1 MDLLNR
7 PRFQNAIKALVLLA
21 LALFFYTRLANGTLF
36 FYINQRFMA
45 YTIFAI
51 VGLVMVAISYRPLPR
66 RGNAQSASETEPAT
80 DDASHSHHR
89 VGWAGLVLVVLP
101 MVLGVLIPPQPL
113 GAAAMENREVSIST
127 QTRSVLPAAVRA
139 AAQKSAADRNLLDWL
154 HAFTASPNPAQEF
167 SGQPVDVIGFIYH
180 DERLGADQV
189 LVNRFVVSCCVADAS
204 VVSMVVHS
212 PEAAALPNDT
222 WVQVQGLLQPGD
234 FADSVLPVLAA
245 DHVILAPM
253 PDQPYLYP

>member
-7 PRFQNAIKALVLLA
+7 TRFQNAVKALVLLA

-36 FYINQRFMA
+36 FYINQRFMI

-51 VGLVMVAISYRPLPR
+51 VGLVLVAISYRPAAR
-66 RGNAQSASETEPAT
+66 RGEIERE
-80 DDASHSHHR
+80 DAPHSHHR
-89 VGWAGLVLVVLP
+89 LGWGGLTLLLLP

-113 GAAAMENREVSIST
+113 GAAAMDNREISITS

-139 AAQKSAADRNLLDWL
+139 AAQKNATDRNLLDWL

-167 SGQPVDVIGFIYH
+167 AGQPVDIVGFIYH
-180 DERLGADQV
+180 DGRLGVDQV
-189 LVNRFVVSCCVADAS
+189 LINRFVVSCCVADAS
-204 VVSMVVHS
+204 VVSMVVYS

-222 WVQVQGLLQPGD
+222 WVQVQGILQPGD
-234 FADSVLPVLAA
+234 FAGSVLPVLAA
-245 DHVILAPM
+245 DRIVPAPM